1 MSTNHFVDQITMD
14 CLINKE
20 QYNKYLQTKTNQTI
34 CRKDR
39 KFYRKR
45 IVDLTRDL
53 LCKPSVHEKEILPD
67 VKSAFEHYIKTSI
80 EYFKSLDNND
90 IIQNEYKE
98 LNTAQLDEFLDG
110 TSNNNMHENNSES
123 LEDSNKLLMRSIHS
137 EKAASLDGFV
147 KRIITKPVVKPIIP
161 KKKEINLTDP
171 ALKIKGVVKKS
182 QKDKMLSNNK
192 KDFVD
197 NNKNTKDTE
206 DTTKNSIDL

>member
-1 MSTNHFVDQITMD
+1 MSNQIIDQITID

-20 QYNKYLQTKTNQTI
+20 QYNKYVQHKIDQTI

-67 VKSAFEHYIKTSI
+67 VKVAFDQYIKTCV

-90 IIQNEYKE
+90 IIQDEYKDI
-98 LNTAQLDEFLDG
+98 NTTQLDELLVDG
-110 TSNNNMHENNSES
+110 QYTDNTID
-123 LEDSNKLLMRSIHS
+123 LEDSNKLLMRTIHNPKS
-137 EKAASLDGFV
+137 SLDGFV
-147 KRIITKPVVKPIIP
+147 KRIITKPAKEPIIP
-161 KKKEINLTDP
+161 KQKKINLTDP

-182 QKDKMLSNNK
+182 QKEKILT
-192 KDFVD
+192 
-197 NNKNTKDTE
+197 NTKKE
-206 DTTKNSIDL
+206 ETTNN